1 MPHQVK
7 AQLIT
12 AHRQVRKNPFIIKT
26 KCKHC
31 NAAVIDHKAVKLIH
45 LVRNELAKRFL
56 LLENSQVTSEKRQ
69 IVLQVFLN
77 KLSKD
82 LKLGRV
88 TWGMFSMHP
97 FDNNHVTGTIKF
109 QTLKLTYL
117 LLINFL
123 STRRRWWDGN
133 WPHKCWS
140 LIKLSRSLIFSRPV
154 SLSSLLT
161 YVVVGLPRLPSLPC
175 VGGGWTGKRIGGN
188 FLKIFLSGFWIQS
201 EILTDFWILQLQQ
214 IADSSTFWAWILD
227 FTCN

>member
-1 MPHQVK
+1 M
-7 AQLIT
+7 II
-12 AHRQVRKNPFIIKT
+12 RQ
-26 KCKHC
+26 C
-31 NAAVIDHKAVKLIH
+31 KLIH

-88 TWGMFSMHP
+88 TWGLFSMHP
-97 FDNNHVTGTIKF
+97 FDNNRVTGTIKF

-123 STRRRWWDGN
+123 STRRRWWDRN

-175 VGGGWTGKRIGGN
+175 VGGGEQANR
-188 FLKIFLSGFWIQS
+188 SA
-201 EILTDFWILQLQQ
+201 E
-214 IADSSTFWAWILD
+214 TFWKYFCPD
-227 FTCN
+227 FGFKARF

>member
-1 MPHQVK
+1 M
-7 AQLIT
+7 
-12 AHRQVRKNPFIIKT
+12 
-26 KCKHC
+26 
-31 NAAVIDHKAVKLIH
+31 
-45 LVRNELAKRFL
+45 
-56 LLENSQVTSEKRQ
+56 TSEKQQ

-88 TWGMFSMHP
+88 TWGLFSMHP

-123 STRRRWWDGN
+123 STRRRWRDGN
-133 WPHKCWS
+133 WPHKSWS
-140 LIKLSRSLIFSRPV
+140 LLKLSRSLIFSRPV

-201 EILTDFWILQLQQ
+201 EILTDFWILQCSALQIHLLFGPGFWTSRVIKIFLPGFWIQGENRRADLVYKIIIMDWQ
-214 IADSSTFWAWILD
+214 ICITL
-227 FTCN
+227 FTPLV